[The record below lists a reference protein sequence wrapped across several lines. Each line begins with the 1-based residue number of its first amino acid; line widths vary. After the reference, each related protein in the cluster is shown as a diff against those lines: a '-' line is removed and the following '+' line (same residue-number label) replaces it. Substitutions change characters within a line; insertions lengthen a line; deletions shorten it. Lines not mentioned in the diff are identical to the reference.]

1 MFWRLLISW
10 QLVAVASGVATLP
23 RAAATERVFDWRDTK
38 VNETPNGFRSVL
50 SGSGLP
56 GDWKV
61 VFDEAS
67 WPGSE
72 GGALGSPRP
81 TSHHVRPVLAQLSRD
96 RTDARYPMLIL
107 DGQTFADFT
116 VSAQFKIVDGIDEQ
130 MAGIA
135 FRIQD
140 ERNYYYIRASA
151 LGQNVN
157 FFKVQDGQL
166 IGPIGAKA
174 EIPRGIWQDLNIQCR
189 GNEVRWSVTTPGPL
203 GTTATTNATMTLRD
217 NTFAEGKIGFWTKS
231 DSVPYF
237 GETRVTYVPR
247 ENLAQVL
254 VRDTIRKYPRLQSIK
269 IFAPAR
275 DSAGTTIVASTNPS
289 EIGRPGQKETADVIA
304 RGVIYH
310 AEDGGNILVTMPLHD
325 SNGGSVAAVKLV
337 MKSFPGQT
345 EKNAIARAMPI
356 VKELEKRV
364 RTLEE
369 LTQ

>member
-1 MFWRLLISW
+1 MSRPF
-10 QLVAVASGVATLP
+10 VALGVGAIFASAS
-23 RAAATERVFDWRDTK
+23 ATERLFDWRDTK
-38 VNETPNGFRSVL
+38 LNETPTGFRTVL

-61 VFDEAS
+61 IFDEAM

-72 GGALGSPRP
+72 AGAPGQPRRD
-81 TSHHVRPVLAQLSRD
+81 TRHVRPVLAQLSRD
-96 RTDARYPMLIL
+96 RTDGRYPMLIL
-107 DGQTFADFT
+107 DGETFTDFALN
-116 VSAQFKIVDGIDEQ
+116 AQFKIVDGIEEQ

-166 IGPIGAKA
+166 IGPIGTKA
-174 EIPRGIWQDLNIQCR
+174 EIPRGVWQELAIQCR
-189 GNEVRWSVTTPGPL
+189 GNEIRWSVSTPGPL
-203 GTTATTNATMTLRD
+203 GNPGSTNANMTLRD
-217 NTFAEGKIGFWTKS
+217 NTFSEGRIGFWTKS
-231 DSVPYF
+231 DSVSYF
-237 GETRVTYVPR
+237 GETRISYTRR

-254 VRDTIRKYPRLQSIK
+254 VRDTIKKYPRLQSIK
-269 IFAPAR
+269 ILAPAR
-275 DSAGTTIVASTNPS
+275 DSAATTIVASTDPA

-310 AEDGGNILVTMPLHD
+310 AEDAGHILLTMPLHD
-325 SNGGSVAAVKLV
+325 SSGESVAAVKLV

-345 EKNAIARAMPI
+345 EKNAIARATPI
-356 VKELEKRV
+356 VKEIERRV
-364 RTLEE
+364 RTLED